1 MAHSSQ
7 ATTIRLPSQ
16 GDIVSKEATFA
27 TQPVWLHQAV
37 ALFLFQQPCNGASSI
52 ATTTATTAWPQSTT
66 TSNTTSCIPEITGDA
81 ANPLTEATSG
91 SVPERLDA
99 VKEDVLVVLFQQP
112 CNEATTA
119 ITTTATTTA
128 WPQSMTTATTTSCVP
143 EASRDARLDA
153 VEEDVGYQDN
163 GLVKATDVS
172 HAKRPTL

>member
-1 MAHSSQ
+1 M
-7 ATTIRLPSQ
+7 
-16 GDIVSKEATFA
+16 
-27 TQPVWLHQAV
+27 
-37 ALFLFQQPCNGASSI
+37 
-52 ATTTATTAWPQSTT
+52 
-66 TSNTTSCIPEITGDA
+66 PE
-81 ANPLTEATSG
+81 L
-91 SVPERLDA
+91 LDA
-99 VKEDVLVVLFQQP
+99 VKEDVLVGLSQQP

-153 VEEDVGYQDN
+153 VEEDVGYQGN